1 MISSTLLLFGFFELL
16 SGERKSSPRRNDPS
30 AVTYHTYYNTAIQ
43 CEDED
48 SGLGAEFRM
57 FSRQADVVHTHGT
70 VAFLKSRAYIPSG
83 GRTALLEGVRLSPV
97 PGNPKEKTYQKTIP
111 DVPYAMA
118 YGVGVV
124 KSISTSVDSDCEKSF
139 TVETSDL
146 IRDETA
152 SSIIRCVSIHSSSS
166 TLIPCWF
173 SCVMPANSPRWARV
187 PVPIVDS
194 LVFFDG
200 ICERI
205 GDDGILRITLDHF
218 LFNLNVPSTRSLTT
232 AVVPKKRER
241 KFDAAALYTF
251 VFASTTCLCHS
262 LIVSYRSSVAGS
274 SAAGPSH
281 SQDSPQSS
289 TTAQSLS
296 PLTPAEGEDD
306 SQHSTRS
313 GKRRAL

>member
-1 MISSTLLLFGFFELL
+1 
-16 SGERKSSPRRNDPS
+16 
-30 AVTYHTYYNTAIQ
+30 
-43 CEDED
+43 
-48 SGLGAEFRM
+48 M

-83 GRTALLEGVRLSPV
+83 GRTALLEGVRLAPV

-124 KSISTSVDSDCEKSF
+124 KSNSTSVDADCEKSF

-146 IRDETA
+146 IRDESV
-152 SSIIRCVSIHSSSS
+152 SSIIRCVSTAFSSPTFRSWS
-166 TLIPCWF
+166 Y

-187 PVPIVDS
+187 PVPVVDS

-200 ICERI
+200 ICERV
-205 GDDGILRITLDHF
+205 GDDGLLRITLDHF

-232 AVVPKKRER
+232 AVIPKKRER

-251 VFASTTCLCHS
+251 VLASMECVHC
-262 LIVSYRSSVAGS
+262 
-274 SAAGPSH
+274 
-281 SQDSPQSS
+281 
-289 TTAQSLS
+289 
-296 PLTPAEGEDD
+296 
-306 SQHSTRS
+306 
-313 GKRRAL
+313 